1 MRYPL
6 TAVITL
12 LIISLGW
19 VTSASAYDYPLTN
32 PYEAT
37 VVGTPLA
44 DRYQWPERRK
54 VKTKTLKLNFGEDL
68 TDIPLAGVF
77 GIADLKLLF
86 AKQKGPAPLIF
97 VIAGTGA
104 NYNSP
109 KVLFLMDTFYQAG
122 YHVITIASPTKP
134 PFMAAASKTK
144 LPGLTNYDA
153 EDIYK
158 VMTKALDAVG
168 KDIEITKKYV
178 TGYSLGGIDS
188 AFVGYLDSQ
197 RKEINFDK
205 VLMINPPV
213 NLYTSVSNLDNIIP
227 EYKKKYPGATGEKIF
242 ADVFDRLAKHFKHS
256 SGGVK
261 FGPETLYDIQKGPYA
276 LPSDELEI
284 LIGISFLFSSAD
296 LAFTSDALNHTG
308 WIIPADETYSPT
320 SSQSTYWYKRSLRW
334 QFLTYFDKM
343 VVPWWQAQHPG
354 DTEEDIIRKVSLT
367 GIEDYL
373 RNNQSVGV
381 MTNNDDIILGPG
393 DIDYLEDVLGN
404 RAKIYPTGGHCGNM
418 EYKDNVA
425 YMLDF
430 FNN

>member
-1 MRYPL
+1 MRYSL
-6 TAVITL
+6 TVVITL
-12 LIISLGW
+12 LFISLGW
-19 VTSASAYDYPLTN
+19 VTSASAYDFPFTD

-44 DRYQWPERRK
+44 DRYQWPERRT
-54 VKTKTLKLNFGEDL
+54 VKTKTLKLNFEKDL
-68 TDIPLAGVF
+68 SEIPFAGVF
-77 GIADLKLLF
+77 GIANLRLLY

-109 KVLFLMDTFYQAG
+109 KVLFLLDTFYQAG

-134 PFMAAASKTK
+134 PFMAAASNTN

-153 EDIYK
+153 EDLYK
-158 VMTKALDAVG
+158 VMVKALDTVG

-213 NLYTSVSNLDNIIP
+213 NLYTSVSNLDNILP
-227 EYKKKYPGATGEKIF
+227 EYKKKYPDATGEKVF
-242 ADVFDRLAKHFKHS
+242 ADVFDRLAKHFNHS

-276 LPSDELEI
+276 LRSAYRH
-284 LIGISFLFSSAD
+284 FLPVF
-296 LAFTSDALNHTG
+296 
-308 WIIPADETYSPT
+308 
-320 SSQSTYWYKRSLRW
+320 
-334 QFLTYFDKM
+334 
-343 VVPWWQAQHPG
+343 
-354 DTEEDIIRKVSLT
+354 IR
-367 GIEDYL
+367 
-373 RNNQSVGV
+373 
-381 MTNNDDIILGPG
+381 GPG
-393 DIDYLEDVLGN
+393 LHL
-404 RAKIYPTGGHCGNM
+404 
-418 EYKDNVA
+418 
-425 YMLDF
+425 
-430 FNN
+430 

>member
-12 LIISLGW
+12 LFISLGW

-37 VVGTPLA
+37 VVGTPPA
-44 DRYQWPERRK
+44 DMYQWPDRRK

-134 PFMAAASKTK
+134 PFMAAASDIR

-153 EDIYK
+153 EDLYK
-158 VMTKALDAVG
+158 VMTKALDTVG

-242 ADVFDRLAKHFKHS
+242 
-256 SGGVK
+256 
-261 FGPETLYDIQKGPYA
+261 P
-276 LPSDELEI
+276 
-284 LIGISFLFSSAD
+284 
-296 LAFTSDALNHTG
+296 
-308 WIIPADETYSPT
+308 
-320 SSQSTYWYKRSLRW
+320 
-334 QFLTYFDKM
+334 M
-343 VVPWWQAQHPG
+343 
-354 DTEEDIIRKVSLT
+354 SLT
-367 GIEDYL
+367 GWQNTSSIVVAGSSSGRKHSMISRKAPMRCQATSSRYSL
-373 RNNQSVGV
+373 ASPSCFHQ
-381 MTNNDDIILGPG
+381 
-393 DIDYLEDVLGN
+393 
-404 RAKIYPTGGHCGNM
+404 PTWPSHQM
-418 EYKDNVA
+418 P
-425 YMLDF
+425 
-430 FNN
+430 

>member
-1 MRYPL
+1 
-6 TAVITL
+6 
-12 LIISLGW
+12 
-19 VTSASAYDYPLTN
+19 
-32 PYEAT
+32 
-37 VVGTPLA
+37 
-44 DRYQWPERRK
+44 
-54 VKTKTLKLNFGEDL
+54 
-68 TDIPLAGVF
+68 
-77 GIADLKLLF
+77 
-86 AKQKGPAPLIF
+86 
-97 VIAGTGA
+97 
-104 NYNSP
+104 
-109 KVLFLMDTFYQAG
+109 
-122 YHVITIASPTKP
+122 
-134 PFMAAASKTK
+134 
-144 LPGLTNYDA
+144 
-153 EDIYK
+153 
-158 VMTKALDAVG
+158 
-168 KDIEITKKYV
+168 
-178 TGYSLGGIDS
+178 
-188 AFVGYLDSQ
+188 
-197 RKEINFDK
+197 
-205 VLMINPPV
+205 
-213 NLYTSVSNLDNIIP
+213 
-227 EYKKKYPGATGEKIF
+227 
-242 ADVFDRLAKHFKHS
+242 
-256 SGGVK
+256 
-261 FGPETLYDIQKGPYA
+261 

-393 DIDYLEDVLGN
+393 DIDYLEDVLGD